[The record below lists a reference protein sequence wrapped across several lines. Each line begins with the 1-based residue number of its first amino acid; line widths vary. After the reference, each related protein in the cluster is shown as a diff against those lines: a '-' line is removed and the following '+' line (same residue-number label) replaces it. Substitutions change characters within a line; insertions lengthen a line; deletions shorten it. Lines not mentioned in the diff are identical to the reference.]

1 MKTPL
6 RVLIVEDNEDDAL
19 LLARGLEQEG
29 YDVTWERVDT
39 REAMS
44 EALDSQKWDSV
55 ICDYVMPQFSGLDA
69 LSLVEDRGLDVPFII
84 VSGTIGED
92 IAVEAMRAGAH
103 DYVMKGNLF
112 RLGVAIRRELREA
125 SNRQKHRWAEV
136 EVERLARFPAEDP
149 SPVLRVAKD
158 GAILYANR
166 ASSVLLEAW
175 DCHLGQ
181 SLPEY
186 WRTVVS
192 DALSDDVTKEV
203 EVKLDGNTFL
213 VTVAPISEAGYVNL
227 YGRDIT
233 AHKRAIHAEEQFKAA
248 SKIEAKNAEL
258 ERLNKQLKQTM
269 ADLLA
274 SQRRLMQS
282 EKLAALG
289 RLVAGVGHE
298 LTNPVMGILNYVQ
311 YCGERT
317 PEGDPRHERL
327 VKAVAELHRCQR
339 IVEAL
344 RSYAHGSGDVDRP
357 ESEQADCRTVI
368 MDTID
373 LLAQDLRQ
381 SDIQITV
388 DAPEDLPGIWTDPGA
403 VRQILLNLLT
413 NARDAVAGR
422 ERKEITVTASAED
435 GWVAI
440 SVADTG
446 GGMSAEVLNRL
457 FDPFFSTKPV
467 GEGTGLGMSVSQNLA
482 KRLGAHIEVESQVDE
497 GTVVTVHLPV
507 DRRAVVGVN
516 QATGTEGR

>member
-6 RVLIVEDNEDDAL
+6 RVLIVDDNEDDAL

-39 REAMS
+39 PEAMS
-44 EALDSQKWDSV
+44 EALSSQEWDSV

-69 LSLVEDRGLDVPFII
+69 LNLFQDRGLDVPFII

-125 SNRQKHRWAEV
+125 SGRRKHRWAEA
-136 EVERLARFPAEDP
+136 EMERLARFPAEDP

-181 SLPEY
+181 PLPKY

-192 DALSDDVTKEV
+192 DALSCGTSKEV
-203 EVKLDGNTFL
+203 EVELNSRTL
-213 VTVAPISEAGYVNL
+213 AVTVVPIPEADYVNL

-248 SKIEAKNAEL
+248 SRIEVKNVEL
-258 ERLNKQLKQTM
+258 ERLNEKLEGTM

-298 LTNPVMGILNYVQ
+298 LTNPIMGILNYVQ
-311 YCGERT
+311 YCGEHT
-317 PEGDPRHERL
+317 PDGDPRHERL

-344 RSYAHGSGDVDRP
+344 RSYAHGSGDVDAP
-357 ESEQADCRTVI
+357 TSEQADCHTLI
-368 MDTID
+368 METLE

-388 DAPEDLPGIWTDPGA
+388 DAPEDLPDIWTDPGA
-403 VRQILLNLLT
+403 LRQILLNLLT
-413 NARDAVAGR
+413 NARDAVANR
-422 ERKEITVTASAED
+422 ERKEITVTAEAED

-446 GGMSAEVLNRL
+446 GGMSEEVINRV
-457 FDPFFSTKPV
+457 FDPFFTTKPV

-482 KRLGAHIEVESQVDE
+482 KRLGAHIEVNSEVDE
-497 GTVVTVHLPV
+497 GTVVTVYLPV